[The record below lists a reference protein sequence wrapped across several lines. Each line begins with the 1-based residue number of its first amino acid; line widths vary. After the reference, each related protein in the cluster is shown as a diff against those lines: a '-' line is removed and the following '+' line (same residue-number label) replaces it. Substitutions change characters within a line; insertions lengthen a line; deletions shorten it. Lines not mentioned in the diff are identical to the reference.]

1 MAQADSTPADERRYS
16 IDGAA
21 IAGLAFFALYAAVQ
35 VIVIRAP
42 SLLDPADEV
51 IAWHSDS
58 GNRASLLVAFNLAAF
73 ASIAFLWFVAVLRRR
88 IGEREDQ
95 FLATVFLSSG
105 ILFVALMLTGLGIRL
120 AIPVVF
126 GLGDVVPDE
135 ADIGIV
141 GGASNLILVVAM
153 PRMQALFVASTS
165 TIGRKSGA
173 LPGWLTWIGYLFA
186 LVLLVV
192 PLLFEVPGLGFG
204 FWVGLVSASIV
215 VRRRRME

>member
-1 MAQADSTPADERRYS
+1 VADIQPELADEGRYS

-21 IAGLAFFALYAAVQ
+21 ASGLLFAGLYAVVQ
-35 VIVIRAP
+35 LVAIQRP
-42 SLLDPADEV
+42 SLLDSYEEV

-58 GNRASLLVAFNLAAF
+58 RNQAILFVAFNLAAF

-105 ILFVALMLTGLGIRL
+105 ILFVALMLTGLGISM
-120 AIPVVF
+120 AIPAVF
-126 GLGDVVPDE
+126 AVGDVIPDE
-135 ADIGIV
+135 ADVRIV

-165 TIGRKSGA
+165 TIGRKTGA

-186 LVLLVV
+186 LALLIV
-192 PLLFEVPGLGFG
+192 PAAFEVPGLGFG
-204 FWVGLVSASIV
+204 LWVGLVSATII
-215 VRRRRME
+215 VRRARME

>member
-1 MAQADSTPADERRYS
+1 MTQADSERTDGGRYS
-16 IDGAA
+16 IEGAA
-21 IAGLAFFALYAAVQ
+21 VAGLAFAVLYGAVQ

-42 SLLDPADEV
+42 SLLGSSEE
-51 IAWHSDS
+51 IISWYSFS

-105 ILFVALMLTGLGIRL
+105 ILFVALMLVGLGVHVAL
-120 AIPVVF
+120 PVV
-126 GLGDVVPDE
+126 LGVTDAIPDE

-165 TIGRKSGA
+165 TIGRITGA

-186 LVLLVV
+186 LVLFVV

-204 FWVGLVSASIV
+204 FWVGMVSAV
-215 VRRRRME
+215 MLVRRRRME